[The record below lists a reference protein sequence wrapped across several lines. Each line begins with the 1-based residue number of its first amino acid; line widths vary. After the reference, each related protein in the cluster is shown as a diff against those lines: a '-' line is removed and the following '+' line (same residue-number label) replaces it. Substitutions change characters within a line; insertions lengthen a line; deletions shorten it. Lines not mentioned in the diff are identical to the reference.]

1 MTRNIFLILSLP
13 YVLLQQISSPS
24 AVNSQQLEGNI
35 QASEMDVNNRDGTE
49 LSSSGPSEIQGKIK
63 NVSNI

>member
-1 MTRNIFLILSLP
+1 MTQNVLLILSLP
-13 YVLLQQISSPS
+13 HVLLQISSPS

-35 QASEMDVNNRDGTE
+35 QPSEMNVNNGGETE
-49 LSSSGPSEIQGKIK
+49 LSSSGPSEIQGKLK